1 MKWIRTMYPSAEL
14 ESFRKGLQLKI
25 ENFYAELP
33 SGKGSKSAKKLKG
46 WLRKSRETDG
56 SKSINADRLSLE
68 IHVLNKFF
76 MDPKTI
82 TNIAKMNVRPVLV
95 HLCHWCICV
104 SLIFLGVFAMF
115 SFLFRPFVFF
125 LFFVFHCTQQTQH
138 FFLTEAQFQSF
149 AQSDLIGMTRMSPAL
164 SSDPNAIVTFLTVLL
179 ERIWLLQK
187 RLNLI
192 QQHALSAI
200 FDERLQDINYNFS
213 VDVRTKQAMQP
224 DRKQKVVRDAVHD
237 RVKPRDIEWK
247 FIDGKWIMVDVT

>member
-95 HLCHWCICV
+95 HLCLWCICV
-104 SLIFLGVFAMF
+104 SLIFF
-115 SFLFRPFVFF
+115 
-125 LFFVFHCTQQTQH
+125 
-138 FFLTEAQFQSF
+138 
-149 AQSDLIGMTRMSPAL
+149 
-164 SSDPNAIVTFLTVLL
+164 
-179 ERIWLLQK
+179 
-187 RLNLI
+187 
-192 QQHALSAI
+192 
-200 FDERLQDINYNFS
+200 
-213 VDVRTKQAMQP
+213 
-224 DRKQKVVRDAVHD
+224 
-237 RVKPRDIEWK
+237 
-247 FIDGKWIMVDVT
+247 

>member
-1 MKWIRTMYPSAEL
+1 MYPSAEL

-104 SLIFLGVFAMF
+104 KLIFLGVFLQCTSFYFDLLCFFF
-115 SFLFRPFVFF
+115 SLFPIAQTDPTFF
-125 LFFVFHCTQQTQH
+125 FNRSTI
-138 FFLTEAQFQSF
+138 S
-149 AQSDLIGMTRMSPAL
+149 
-164 SSDPNAIVTFLTVLL
+164 IVCS
-179 ERIWLLQK
+179 K
-187 RLNLI
+187 
-192 QQHALSAI
+192 
-200 FDERLQDINYNFS
+200 
-213 VDVRTKQAMQP
+213 
-224 DRKQKVVRDAVHD
+224 
-237 RVKPRDIEWK
+237 
-247 FIDGKWIMVDVT
+247 